1 MAFDPRTASGRV
13 RAAVGDTS
21 DPPLINDG
29 ERRYDFFVSSEPT
42 EAAAMLRAARELE
55 AEISLQPVRTGAG
68 GLSVDYSGRLT
79 FLRRVIGELAGA
91 VDASAAASPLQF
103 VPVVYRD
110 ASATDEFSR

>member
-29 ERRYDFFVSSEPT
+29 ERRYDYIIATEPT

-55 AEISLQPVRTGAG
+55 AEISLQPVRVGAG
-68 GLSVDYSGRLT
+68 GISVDYSGRLA

-91 VDASAAASPLQF
+91 VDAGAATSPLQF
-103 VPVVYRD
+103 VSVVYRD